1 MDMVVRRTEVWLV
14 NLDPIVGSE
23 IGKSRLCVIVSPDEA
38 NKYLN
43 TVTAA
48 PLTSTIKAYPSRVNC
63 VFDQRNGQIAID
75 QIRAIDKNRLIRRLG
90 ILEEPT
96 IDRLFETIEAYFRR

>member
-23 IGKSRLCVIVSPDEA
+23 IGKSRPCVIVSPDEA

-48 PLTSTIKAYPSRVNC
+48 PLTSTIKSYPTRVKC
-63 VFDQRNGQIAID
+63 VFDQRQGQIAID

-90 ILEEPT
+90 ILDDPT
-96 IDRLFETIEAYFRR
+96 IDRLFETIEAYFRK

>member
-23 IGKSRLCVIVSPDEA
+23 IGKSLPCVIVSPDEA

-48 PLTSTIKAYPSRVNC
+48 PLTSTIKTYPSRVHC
-63 VFDQRNGQIAID
+63 DFDQRQGQIAID